1 MFRRKVI
8 RLTLPITRPMGA
20 QTMRVLLRL
29 LLLLDLSSQAAQATP
44 VAKWPTVVVLKDV
57 PEITVIKE
65 DEEARQFIY
74 QSPHYE
80 FRSPA
85 RLGASVVREFAR
97 VFETTYLANAAL
109 PLDYTP
115 APEFGREKF
124 LCTLFLTK
132 ADYLKAG
139 GVPGSAAVYAASSSQ
154 ILIPLESLGVKLFGK
169 KYTLDHEADNAT
181 LIHEITHQ
189 MMNAWL
195 GRLPIWFVEGSAE
208 YIRTASYERGKMS
221 FVNRQKNLQA
231 YLQTQGSDG
240 RTWEMVPLQKL
251 MTMDLRTWS
260 ATMAESGKAARRN
273 YASAALLVYYFY
285 HLDGRGD
292 AHHTANFLKSLLPR
306 DQNLQAASRHLL
318 RERAYAELQEDVA
331 QALRKEGFKITW
343 AAP

>member
-1 MFRRKVI
+1 MN
-8 RLTLPITRPMGA
+8 LLP
-20 QTMRVLLRL
+20 RL
-29 LLLLDLSSQAAQATP
+29 LLLLGLTSHAALATP
-44 VAKWPTVVVLKDV
+44 AANWPAVVALNDV

-74 QSPHYE
+74 QSAHYE

-85 RLGASVVREFAR
+85 RLGPSVVREFAR

-109 PLDYTP
+109 PLDYNP

-132 ADYLKAG
+132 VDYLKAG
-139 GVPGSAAVYAASSSQ
+139 GVAGSAAVYAASSRQ
-154 ILIPLESLGVKLFGK
+154 ILIPLQSLGVKLFGR

-208 YIRTASYERGKMS
+208 YIRMAAYERGRMS
-221 FVNRQKNLQA
+221 FVNRQKNLQS

-240 RTWEMVPLQKL
+240 KTWEMVPLQKL

-260 ATMAESGKAARRN
+260 ATMAESGRAARRN

-292 AHHTANFLKSLLPR
+292 AHQAANFLKSLVPK
-306 DQNLQAASRHLL
+306 DQNLQAASKHLL
-318 RERAYAELQEDVA
+318 RERSYAELQEDVA